1 MEPYYCVRKATLDDV
16 ETMVQMQLA
25 MAHETEKITLD
36 RNTVERGIR
45 YPLEHPNVA
54 DYYIA
59 ECDDK
64 SHVEGEVQ
72 GQVES
77 GKEEEAKQRKKKVV
91 AMLMTTFEWSEWR
104 AGSILWI
111 QSVFVV
117 PEHRRRGIFNIMYS
131 YLKSVVEASD
141 LFRGIRLYVEE
152 TNDQAIA
159 TYEKVGMKQ
168 EHYRLMKWMKGKF

>member
-1 MEPYYCVRKATLDDV
+1 MEPYYRVRKATLDDV

-36 RNTVERGIR
+36 RAIVERGIR
-45 YPLEHPNVA
+45 YPLEHSNVA
-54 DYYIA
+54 DYYVT
-59 ECDDK
+59 ECEGK
-64 SHVEGEVQ
+64 SSTEGEV
-72 GQVES
+72 GGNEES
-77 GKEEEAKQRKKKVV
+77 GNGEEANPKKKKIV

-141 LFRGIRLYVEE
+141 LYTGIRLYVEE